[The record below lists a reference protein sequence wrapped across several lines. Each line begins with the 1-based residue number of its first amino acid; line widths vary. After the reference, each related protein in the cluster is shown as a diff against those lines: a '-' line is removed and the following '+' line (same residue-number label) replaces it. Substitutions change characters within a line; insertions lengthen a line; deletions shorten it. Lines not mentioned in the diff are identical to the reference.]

1 MIAHKHFTMG
11 TAPYTYTG
19 LWTAPSNSLAEVN
32 PQAYNNAW
40 ADAPSC
46 CRSCCDHCGTG
57 IANHCI
63 IKDST
68 GKLFAIGADCLG
80 KLDDVENLTQAEA
93 DRKAHQR
100 SLSRARA
107 EVKAQAKWSARET
120 ALQAQRDINNG
131 LTDWELAEKKRQD
144 ARDLAGQKF
153 DYFVA
158 ALKATGGDFA
168 RSIASGLL
176 NGNAPRGRGLD
187 ILLEITAKHYSG
199 SRAGSKAYNA
209 ALDVACDKWDAIT
222 N

>member
-19 LWTAPSNSLAEVN
+19 LWIAPSNSLAEVN

-68 GKLFAIGADCLG
+68 GKLFAIGTDCLG

-107 EVKAQAKWSARET
+107 EVKAQAKWDAREA
-120 ALQAQRDINNG
+120 ALQDQRDTNNG
-131 LTDWELAEKKRQD
+131 LTDWELAKKKRQD

-153 DYFVA
+153 DYFVT
-158 ALKATGGDFA
+158 ALKATKGDFA
-168 RSIASGLL
+168 RSIASDLR
-176 NGNAPRGRGLD
+176 NGTVPRGRGLD
-187 ILLEITAKHYSG
+187 IMLEITAKHYSG

-209 ALDVACDKWDAIT
+209 ELDAAWDKWEAIT